1 MTERYVGEKNN
12 NNTRKIN
19 GETSGEEGGGW
30 GRGGGGGRGTEGGR
44 AREGRGPAESEIRGC
59 ESD

>member
-19 GETSGEEGGGW
+19 GETSGEEVGGW

-44 AREGRGPAESEIRGC
+44 EGEGGPRAGRVRDKRLRE
-59 ESD
+59 